1 MELCATRAHRF
12 SGAVIKTD
20 DINLNTD
27 DINLNTDDININTDD
42 ININTDDG
50 PMKHVTYNVTW
61 LPSWNKIFLL
71 LVLDCY

>member
-27 DINLNTDDININTDD
+27 DININTDD
-42 ININTDDG
+42 INLNTDDG

-61 LPSWNKIFLL
+61 LPS
-71 LVLDCY
+71 

>member
-27 DINLNTDDININTDD
+27 DININTDD
-42 ININTDDG
+42 INLNTDDG